1 MNIRILNKELADISK
16 GDAKLFEILKNNSS
30 SIDIDL
36 VGRGWIRKVM
46 GIKAYIPPIKIELET
61 YLLDKIAELITHKK
75 V

>member
-16 GDAKLFEILKNNSS
+16 GDTKLFEILKNNSS
-30 SIDIDL
+30 VIDIDL

-46 GIKAYIPPIKIELET
+46 GVKAYIPQIKVELGT

-75 V
+75 I